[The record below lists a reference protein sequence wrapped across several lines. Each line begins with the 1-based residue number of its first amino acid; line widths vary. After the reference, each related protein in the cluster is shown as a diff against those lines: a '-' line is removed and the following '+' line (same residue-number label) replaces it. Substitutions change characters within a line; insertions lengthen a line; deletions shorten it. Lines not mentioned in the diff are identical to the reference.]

1 MEGTETSRLGEL
13 ALAWLQ
19 TRVEGKGARSDL
31 SRALRPF
38 FEHRWT
44 SGEWNTRLDEEL
56 ATLVSGGL
64 VRQTERKAFT
74 LTAEG
79 RARVHEVLGVKSLKG
94 VTWKQ
99 LKGTHLVALA
109 LGLPAT
115 PSTLGRLGSADGL
128 RAVLVQQHLTL
139 GTPGTRS
146 LAQVRDALCWKQLG
160 VETDKPF
167 TLAAVQSLL
176 LGRVLQASREL
187 APEQALWQLAAR
199 GVEAKRPDAD
209 SLRLAALRSWL
220 ASSEEAAPA
229 PAPST
234 PSYVAGGADNLKHF
248 AERVL
253 QAARSATT
261 GRFGERKVFIS
272 HVWHTLQEPSL
283 DERSFK
289 HQLLEANRLR
299 FLTLSRAD
307 LVEAMDPKDV
317 SASEIRD
324 LGSTFHFITL

>member
-1 MEGTETSRLGEL
+1 MEGTETSRLGGL
-13 ALAWLQ
+13 ALAWLL
-19 TRVEGKGARSDL
+19 TRAEGRGPRSEL

-38 FEHRWT
+38 IEHRWT
-44 SGEWNTRLDEEL
+44 GGEWSTRLDEEL
-56 ATLVSGGL
+56 AALVSSGL

-79 RARVHEVLGVKSLKG
+79 RTRGLALLGVKSVKG
-94 VTWKQ
+94 VSWKQ
-99 LKGTHLVALA
+99 LKSTHLVALA
-109 LGLPAT
+109 LGLPPGA
-115 PSTLGRLGSADGL
+115 LGRVGKADGL
-128 RAVLVQQHLTL
+128 RAVLVQRQLGL

-146 LAQVRDALCWKQLG
+146 LHQVKDALCWKQLG

-176 LGRVLQASREL
+176 LGRVLQSSREL

-199 GVEAKRPDAD
+199 GVEARRPDAD
-209 SLRLAALRSWL
+209 SLRLAALR
-220 ASSEEAAPA
+220 A
-229 PAPST
+229 
-234 PSYVAGGADNLKHF
+234 YVAGGADTLKIASVGGADTLKVF

-253 QAARSATT
+253 RAARGATT
-261 GRFGERKVFIS
+261 GRFGESKVFIS
-272 HVWHTLQEPSL
+272 HVWNTLQEPGL
-283 DERSFK
+283 NEQAFK
-289 HQLLEANRLR
+289 HRLLEANRLR